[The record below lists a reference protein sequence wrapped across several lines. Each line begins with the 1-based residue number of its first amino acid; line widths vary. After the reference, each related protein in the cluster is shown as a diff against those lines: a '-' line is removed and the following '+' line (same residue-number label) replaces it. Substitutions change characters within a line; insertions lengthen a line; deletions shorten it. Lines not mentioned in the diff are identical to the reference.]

1 MKIRIEFNGAVFV
14 FEHCPMPEGRFRA
27 LCCLALVAIA
37 GGVLA
42 VMVHMVGSAAIVG
55 SVVALTL
62 VGIYKAMAETFK

>member
-1 MKIRIEFNGAVFV
+1 MKIHLEYNGAVFV
-14 FEHCPMPEGRFRA
+14 FEHRPMPEGRFRA
-27 LCCLALVAIA
+27 LCCLAA